1 VYFSFLLIEQIL
13 YSSNSF
19 EEVVPWGSFE
29 RVLATVRVMI
39 KTVISIGFVFDK
51 KGDYRGEVNL
61 ILFFLQT
68 FIVVRRY

>member
-1 VYFSFLLIEQIL
+1 MIEQIL

-51 KGDYRGEVNL
+51 KGAYRGEVNL
-61 ILFFLQT
+61 ILFFLQA
-68 FIVVRRY
+68 FMVVRRY